1 MEESIGMNN
10 PEEYIIKT
18 IYIKYMSTLLLIWM
32 QVLGATQF
40 CMILQLN
47 NGYLLEISD

>member
-1 MEESIGMNN
+1 MFIISISQNYIFMEESIGMNN

-32 QVLGATQF
+32 
-40 CMILQLN
+40 
-47 NGYLLEISD
+47 